1 MGSSDTPR
9 PAEWDTLNR
18 MVKLS
23 PSSDRSLDAVFS
35 ALSDPTRR
43 AIVVR
48 LAEGDASVSELAA
61 PFQVSLPAV
70 TKHLAVLE
78 RAGLLEHKK
87 QGRVRR
93 CRLVAAPMKV
103 ADEWLSTYRVFW
115 ERRLDSLAD
124 HVKSAKEEQ

>member
-1 MGSSDTPR
+1 
-9 PAEWDTLNR
+9 
-18 MVKLS
+18 MVKLAPS
-23 PSSDRSLDAVFS
+23 PDRSLDAIFS

-78 RAGLLEHKK
+78 RAGLLEHQK

-103 ADEWLSTYRVFW
+103 ADDWLSTYRVFW
-115 ERRLDSLAD
+115 DRRLDSLAD
-124 HVKSAKEEQ
+124 HVKTAKEEK